1 MYFIGIDV
9 GKRHHQAVIV
19 DDQGEHCGDPLGF
32 SNTRSGIKVLVERL
46 ESLDEPVKVALE
58 SSGQYWLCLYDQLTS
73 RGYSVAVLNPLQI
86 NAYRNI
92 GIRKAKTDP
101 IDAFWIADL
110 LRINRARPNQ
120 IPEDIRLQLRE
131 LSRLRFS
138 LVDRTGDLKRKVL
151 SVLDRV
157 FPEYESLFSSVF
169 LKSSRRL
176 LEEAASASEFAEFD
190 LSELTQML
198 REASRGHF
206 GERKAQEIIA
216 QAQSSIG
223 ISFLADAA
231 HVELRC
237 LLEQIRLLED
247 QIELIDE
254 HLSILLEDAN
264 QYLTTIPGIGV
275 VLAAAILGEI
285 GDVNRFPELEK
296 LVAYA
301 GIDPTVH
308 ESGQFGA
315 TEVHMSKRGSPYLRR
330 ALWLAAS
337 MARQHDPELKAYY
350 HKKKQEGKHHNTV
363 IGALCRKLLA
373 RIYVILQEE
382 RPYVVR

>member
-1 MYFIGIDV
+1 MYFVGIDV
-9 GKRHHQAVIV
+9 GKRHHQAVVI
-19 DDQGEHCGDPLGF
+19 DEPGEPCGDVVRF
-32 SNTRSGIKVLVERL
+32 SNMRPGIESLVERL
-46 ESLDEPVKVALE
+46 EDLDEPCKIALE
-58 SSGQYWLCLYDQLTS
+58 SSGQYWLCLYDQLAA
-73 RGYSVAVLNPLQI
+73 RGYDVAVINPLQI
-86 NAYRNI
+86 NAYRRT

-110 LRINRARPNQ
+110 LRIDRVRPNQ
-120 IPEDIRLQLRE
+120 IPEDLRLQMRE
-131 LSRLRFS
+131 LSRFRFS
-138 LVDRTGDLKRKVL
+138 LVDRISDLKRKVL

-157 FPEYESLFSSVF
+157 FPEYETLFSSVF

-176 LEEAASASEFAEFD
+176 LEEAGSAEELAAFD
-190 LSELTQML
+190 LSELTDFL
-198 REASRGHF
+198 RTASRGHF
-206 GERKAQEIIA
+206 GERKAQEVID

-231 HVELRC
+231 QLELQC
-237 LLEQIRLLED
+237 LLEQIHFLEQQIARIDD
-247 QIELIDE
+247 QLT
-254 HLSILLEDAN
+254 ILLDEAD
-264 QYLTTIPGIGV
+264 QYLTTIPGIGE

-285 GDVNRFPELEK
+285 GDVNRFAEVEK

-315 TEVHMSKRGSPYLRR
+315 TQVHMSKRGSPYLRR
-330 ALWLAAS
+330 ALWLAANV
-337 MARQHDPELKAYY
+337 AWQYDPDLEAYY
-350 HKKKQEGKHHNTV
+350 RKKKREGKHHNTV

-373 RIYVILQEE
+373 RIYVILKEK

>member
-1 MYFIGIDV
+1 MYFVGIDV
-9 GKRHHQAVIV
+9 GKRHHQAVVV
-19 DDQGEHCGDPLGF
+19 DEQGELCGDAIGL
-32 SNTRSGIKVLVERL
+32 SNTRSGVESLVEEL
-46 ESLDEPVKVALE
+46 EALGAPVKIALE

-73 RGYSVAVLNPLQI
+73 REYDVAVINPLQI
-86 NAYRNI
+86 NAYRKT

-120 IPEDIRLQLRE
+120 IPEAVRLQLRE
-131 LSRLRFS
+131 LSRFRFS
-138 LVDRTGDLKRKVL
+138 LVDRIGDLKRKVL

-157 FPEYESLFSSVF
+157 FPEYETLFSSVF

-176 LEEAASASEFAEFD
+176 LEEASSAHELADFD
-190 LSELTQML
+190 LSELTQIL
-198 REASRGHF
+198 RKASRGRF
-206 GERKAQEIIA
+206 SERKAQEIID
-216 QAQSSIG
+216 QARSSIG

-231 HVELRC
+231 QVELRC
-237 LLEQIRLLED
+237 LLEQIRFLEE
-247 QIELIDE
+247 QIDRIDD
-254 HLSILLEDAN
+254 HLAILLEEAD

-275 VLAAAILGEI
+275 VLAATILGEI
-285 GDVNRFPELEK
+285 GDVNRFAELEK

-315 TEVHMSKRGSPYLRR
+315 TEAHMSKRGSPYLRR
-330 ALWLAAS
+330 ALWLAANV
-337 MARQHDPELKAYY
+337 ARQHDPDLKAYY

-373 RIYVILQEE
+373 RIYVILQEQ